1 VAEFVR
7 YQLEDGSEV
16 YFEAAE
22 SDLVSLRGGEAE
34 VTDAGPLAD
43 RLQHVAKAA
52 EQVTQSLRSR
62 LTPDEIKLEFGI
74 KVSGE
79 VNWWFFA
86 KNKAEGTISVSLV
99 WKPQSP
105 AESKSAAGS

>member
-34 VTDAGPLAD
+34 VTDAG
-43 RLQHVAKAA
+43 
-52 EQVTQSLRSR
+52 RSPIASSMLPR
-62 LTPDEIKLEFGI
+62 QP
-74 KVSGE
+74 
-79 VNWWFFA
+79 
-86 KNKAEGTISVSLV
+86 
-99 WKPQSP
+99 
-105 AESKSAAGS
+105 SK